1 MKVQTTA
8 GLGRG
13 RDLMLMSA
21 EDHTLVRREW
31 RRFWRC
37 PDVVGG
43 MGKGDEFQVFSIN
56 V

>member
-1 MKVQTTA
+1 MRVQAMA

-31 RRFWRC
+31 RRLWRC

-43 MGKGDEFQVFSIN
+43 MGKDGEFQVSSIN
-56 V
+56 I